1 MGLFDLFRGLVQEK
15 AEEPELPA
23 PRQEEDELE
32 IYSGMR
38 VEVTTFD
45 GQLLFVAKLIGPR
58 EGRAQLHQYSESFS
72 HQGEEEPVRVRI
84 RGYHDHARKAVYME
98 GTISVL
104 PERKWQV
111 EELVVARIGN
121 DRAFFRLDTNV
132 DATATIMGGRNAG
145 EKACKLLNISVG
157 GACIAS
163 AYPFQE
169 GDKFLLKVK
178 LLEDRDTSVM
188 YCQVLRII
196 NRGENKPTEFGC
208 RFLELNESDEA
219 KITQNIFAAQRQQRK
234 IGRASCRERAAPASR
249 GRRPRRPAVNR
260 HKKQGRPQAAP
271 AFSGLRQCAAGRHFP
286 IKPVFWKNGSYF
298 SCKRV
303 SIGVT
308 IA

>member
-1 MGLFDLFRGLVQEK
+1 MGLFNLFHRLAQEK

-23 PRQEEDELE
+23 PRPEEDELE

-98 GTISVL
+98 GTISML

-169 GDKFLLKVK
+169 
-178 LLEDRDTSVM
+178 DRDTSVM

-219 KITQNIFAAQRQQRK
+219 KITQNIFAAQRQQR
-234 IGRASCRERAAPASR
+234 
-249 GRRPRRPAVNR
+249 
-260 HKKQGRPQAAP
+260 
-271 AFSGLRQCAAGRHFP
+271 SGAR
-286 IKPVFWKNGSYF
+286 S
-298 SCKRV
+298 
-303 SIGVT
+303 
-308 IA
+308 

>member
-58 EGRAQLHQYSESFS
+58 EGRAQLYQYSESFS
-72 HQGEEEPVRVRI
+72 
-84 RGYHDHARKAVYME
+84 HARKAVYME

-111 EELVVARIGN
+111 QELVVARIGN

-219 KITQNIFAAQRQQRK
+219 KITQNIFAAQRK
-234 IGRASCRERAAPASR
+234 KR
-249 GRRPRRPAVNR
+249 GV
-260 HKKQGRPQAAP
+260 G
-271 AFSGLRQCAAGRHFP
+271 
-286 IKPVFWKNGSYF
+286 
-298 SCKRV
+298 
-303 SIGVT
+303 
-308 IA
+308 

>member
-1 MGLFDLFRGLVQEK
+1 MGLFDLFHRLVQEK

-98 GTISVL
+98 GTISML

-208 RFLELNESDEA
+208 RFLELNESDQA
-219 KITQNIFAAQRQQRK
+219 KITQNIFAAQRQQR
-234 IGRASCRERAAPASR
+234 
-249 GRRPRRPAVNR
+249 
-260 HKKQGRPQAAP
+260 
-271 AFSGLRQCAAGRHFP
+271 SGAR
-286 IKPVFWKNGSYF
+286 
-298 SCKRV
+298 
-303 SIGVT
+303 
-308 IA
+308 